1 MTTGSGKKKKLL
13 LMLLVVAVAAG
24 AGWWFFLKPS
34 GGPKAPEE
42 PKPGVVVT
50 LEPITINL
58 ASGHYLKLGLSLQQ
72 SADAHEEADGAK
84 ALDVA
89 IELFSGRSINDLA
102 DREKR
107 EHLKTDLIKEVAE
120 AYEDEVYTIYFTEFV
135 WQ

>member
-1 MTTGSGKKKKLL
+1 MNTGAGKKKKLIV
-13 LMLLVVAVAAG
+13 MLLVVAVAAG
-24 AGWWFFLKPS
+24 AGWWFFLKPK
-34 GGPKAPEE
+34 GPAGPEK

-72 SADAHEEADGAK
+72 SAKAHEEAEGSK
-84 ALDVA
+84 ALDLA

-102 DREKR
+102 DKEKR